1 MSSFWLRKFINF
13 YLPLLAAGIRVTHM
27 ARDFRR
33 TDVKMV
39 LRFYNRNAVGT
50 QFGGSL
56 YAMVDPF
63 YMLMLMQILGGD
75 YLVWDKAAAIE
86 FVAPGK
92 GTVYASFI
100 IDDET
105 VALILEKTVDGSA
118 FFPEF
123 NVDITDD
130 KGALIARVRK
140 TLYVRKKP
148 HLRPAA
154 R

>member
-1 MSSFWLRKFINF
+1 MSSFWLRKLINF
-13 YLPLLAAGIRVTHM
+13 YLPMLAAGIRVTNISD
-27 ARDFRR
+27 DFYR

-56 YAMVDPF
+56 YAMTDPF
-63 YMLMLMQILGGD
+63 YMLMLMQIMGRD
-75 YLVWDKAAAIE
+75 YLVWDKAAAID
-86 FVAPGK
+86 FVAPGT

-100 IDDET
+100 IDDAT
-105 VALILEKTVDGSA
+105 VTLIRERTMDGSA
-118 FFPEF
+118 YFPEF
-123 NVDITDD
+123 NVDVTDG

-148 HLRPAA
+148 HLRPTAG
-154 R
+154 

>member
-1 MSSFWLRKFINF
+1 MSSFLLRNFINF

-56 YAMVDPF
+56 YAMADPF
-63 YMLMLMQILGGD
+63 YMLMLMQIMGHD

-100 IDDET
+100 IDDAT
-105 VALILEKTVDGSA
+105 MASIHEKTADGSA
-118 FFPEF
+118 YFPEF

-130 KGALIARVRK
+130 NGAVIARVRK

-154 R
+154 S

>member
-1 MSSFWLRKFINF
+1 M
-13 YLPLLAAGIRVTHM
+13 LAAGIRVTHI

-56 YAMVDPF
+56 YAMADPF
-63 YMLMLMQILGGD
+63 YMLMLMQIMGRD

-100 IDDET
+100 IDDAT
-105 VALILEKTVDGSA
+105 VASINEKTADGSA
-118 FFPEF
+118 YFPEF

-130 KGALIARVRK
+130 EGALIARVRK

-148 HLRPAA
+148 HLRPAI
-154 R
+154 

>member
-1 MSSFWLRKFINF
+1 MSSFWLRKLINF
-13 YLPLLAAGIRVTHM
+13 YLPMLAAGIRITHM

-33 TDVKMV
+33 VDVKMV

-56 YAMVDPF
+56 YAMADPF
-63 YMLMLMQILGGD
+63 YMLMLMQILGRD

-86 FVAPGK
+86 FVAPGV
-92 GTVYASFI
+92 GTVYASFVL
-100 IDDET
+100 DDAT
-105 VALILEKTVDGSA
+105 IALIREKTAEGAA

-123 NVDITDD
+123 DVNITDH
-130 KGALIARVRK
+130 KGGIVARVHK

-148 HLRPAA
+148 HLRPVV
-154 R
+154 